1 MHDDFAGVVVCAN
14 RDGGFDDYDDDV
26 LLALGDH
33 AGAVLHNERLR
44 GELRTSYVATV
55 SMLSDAIAAK
65 DPFVGGHSEE
75 VSAYVSAVAERLGVE
90 QRRREELL
98 FGSLLHDLG
107 KIGIS
112 ERILLKP
119 AGLSP
124 EERAIVELHPRI
136 GYKLV
141 SRIPRLEPIA
151 LAVLHH
157 HERLGR
163 HGLPA
168 PPPGEAQLGEPPGSH
183 QAVDQRS
190 LRRPPGDRLV
200 TTRSEASAGRTVNA
214 PVASATGGA
223 TSGPRNAQSTAVRLA
238 MFTTSAAARRTSA
251 RAGAA
256 QGAARRTAMC
266 SGRPSMV
273 AEAPSASPPV
283 PADEV
288 GWV

>member
-1 MHDDFAGVVVCAN
+1 M
-14 RDGGFDDYDDDV
+14 
-26 LLALGDH
+26 
-33 AGAVLHNERLR
+33 LHNERLR

-75 VSAYVSAVAERLGVE
+75 VSACVSAAAERLGVE

-119 AGLSP
+119 AALSP

-141 SRIPRLEPIA
+141 SRISRLEPIA

-157 HERLGR
+157 HERWDGTGYPGR
-163 HGLPA
+163 LKG
-168 PPPGEAQLGEPPGSH
+168 
-183 QAVDQRS
+183 DQSRW
-190 LRRPPGDRLV
+190 RR
-200 TTRSEASAGRTVNA
+200 AS
-214 PVASATGGA
+214 
-223 TSGPRNAQSTAVRLA
+223 
-238 MFTTSAAARRTSA
+238 
-251 RAGAA
+251 
-256 QGAARRTAMC
+256 
-266 SGRPSMV
+266 
-273 AEAPSASPPV
+273 SASPTRSAP
-283 PADEV
+283 
-288 GWV
+288 